1 MNQFPLR
8 VMTAGHTAFS
18 GEVQQCIVCT
28 QDGYVGILAGHA
40 PYAAPLGVGILAVYD
55 GSPLPPWRA
64 AVAQGYLE
72 VRDGQVTVLARTC
85 EWADE
90 IDPARAQR
98 AREQAQR
105 VLADGQAGRD
115 ARCAAQR
122 CLKKAE
128 NRLRAVQGQ

>member
-55 GSPLPPWRA
+55 GSPLPRRA

-72 VRDGQVTVLARTC
+72 VRDGQVTVLK
-85 EWADE
+85 ES
-90 IDPARAQR
+90 
-98 AREQAQR
+98 
-105 VLADGQAGRD
+105 
-115 ARCAAQR
+115 
-122 CLKKAE
+122 LKF
-128 NRLRAVQGQ
+128 

>member
-55 GSPLPPWRA
+55 GSPLPPRRA
-64 AVAQGYLE
+64 AVAQGYL
-72 VRDGQVTVLARTC
+72 
-85 EWADE
+85 
-90 IDPARAQR
+90 
-98 AREQAQR
+98 
-105 VLADGQAGRD
+105 
-115 ARCAAQR
+115 
-122 CLKKAE
+122 
-128 NRLRAVQGQ
+128 